1 MPTYADNPGNLK
13 PSRWRILCHEP
24 VWPLALIVSTVGLFT
39 LARLDDN
46 LIYALGGVIGF
57 AVFWIYIVFYLIAR
71 VRQFRHGDINISKI
85 ISLSPPLF
93 ATSTNMRKQ
102 LGGAEYP
109 VVKIVRR
116 RVPNARG
123 LRWKAGDYFAAA
135 CLYSGGRQAHWD
147 DFDPLPLSMA
157 IDRVEVLMGET
168 DRLAYGIPE
177 LELRLSLVRN
187 VRKPGLYFLDSE
199 QLALLR
205 SEGRYR

>member
-1 MPTYADNPGNLK
+1 M
-13 PSRWRILCHEP
+13 
-24 VWPLALIVSTVGLFT
+24 WPLALIVSTVGLFT

-168 DRLAYGIPE
+168 DRLAYWIPE

-187 VRKPGLYFLDSE
+187 VRKPGLYFLDAE